1 MKQNIK
7 SEKTGYASVDKPW
20 LEHYDYS
27 LIRDEIPSQTIY
39 SLAYD
44 MNKNNLGNVA
54 LDVRMSKND
63 FKQGLKVTY
72 RDLFNRSRLVA
83 RALKELGV
91 KDDEIIPLIVPNVP
105 EARYFI
111 YGNSYLGSTS
121 YPISPL
127 MPANDLERIIK
138 ENGIKNLVVFDAFY
152 EKYKNVIE
160 STNLNSVITLDGMES
175 LPSYI
180 KNIMRLKKKS
190 NSLND
195 NVLSYDE
202 FVRLGRNDSFSAKE
216 YDPNHNAAI
225 IGTSGTTGSSKG
237 VCLSDKNINAVALAY
252 YDGQLFEGTMLD
264 ALIPS
269 IGYGISMVHYQTV
282 SGKYVY
288 LIPELLTDKFPR
300 ALEVLKPNNFPGGP
314 VHYINLKASN
324 INLSKLPKYKNYISG
339 GASLPAD
346 VESSLN
352 KVENGYVETSP
363 NLDLVVR
370 QGYGLSENTALGS
383 YSKIGA
389 YKFGSIGI
397 PLPYETVAIFEP
409 NTDKE
414 LKYGERGEICITGE
428 AMMREY
434 LNNPEETDKVLM
446 LHSDGKKWIH
456 TKDIGYMDEDG
467 NIFHVDRIKNIFM
480 RKGFNVHPSKIADFL
495 DSIYFV
501 KNSTVIGFD
510 DPQEQAVPVAFIEL
524 DAKYLDR
531 NIDELKD
538 ELKIACYES
547 LEETSIPVD
556 FVFVDMIPV
565 NLGGKIDN
573 NKIKN
578 EANINF
584 SKSKNVPKTLK
595 FMK

>member
-7 SEKTGYASVDKPW
+7 PEKIGYASVDKPW

>member
-7 SEKTGYASVDKPW
+7 PEKTGYASVDKPW
-20 LEHYDYS
+20 LEHYDYN

-83 RALKELGV
+83 KALKELGV

-138 ENGIKNLVVFDAFY
+138 ENGIKNLVVFDYFY

-202 FVRLGRNDSFSAKE
+202 FVRLGRKDSFSAKE

-370 QGYGLSENTALGS
+370 QGFGLSENTALGS

-434 LNNPEETDKVLM
+434 LNNPEETNKVLI

-556 FVFVDMIPV
+556 FVFVDKIPV

-573 NKIKN
+573 NNIKK
-578 EANINF
+578 EANIDF

-595 FMK
+595 FTK

>member
-1 MKQNIK
+1 MKQNMK
-7 SEKTGYASVDKPW
+7 KEKTGYASVDKPW

-39 SLAYD
+39 SLAYE

-202 FVRLGRNDSFSAKE
+202 FVRLGRKDSFNAKE

>member
-7 SEKTGYASVDKPW
+7 TEKTGYASVDKPW

-138 ENGIKNLVVFDAFY
+138 ENGIKNLVVFDCFY

-160 STNLNSVITLDGMES
+160 NTNLNSVITLDGMES

-538 ELKIACYES
+538 ELRIACYES

>member
-1 MKQNIK
+1 MKQNMK
-7 SEKTGYASVDKPW
+7 KEKTGYASVDKPW
-20 LEHYDYS
+20 LEHYDYN

-39 SLAYD
+39 SLAYE
-44 MNKNNLGNVA
+44 MNKNNLGNIA

-202 FVRLGRNDSFSAKE
+202 FVRLGRKDSFNAKE

>member
-7 SEKTGYASVDKPW
+7 PEKTGYASVDKPW

-39 SLAYD
+39 SLAYE

-138 ENGIKNLVVFDAFY
+138 ENGIKNLVVFDYFY

-202 FVRLGRNDSFSAKE
+202 FVRLGRKDSFNAKE

-352 KVENGYVETSP
+352 KVGNGYVETSP

-370 QGYGLSENTALGS
+370 QGFGLSENTALGS

-434 LNNPEETDKVLM
+434 LNNPEETNKVLI

>member
-7 SEKTGYASVDKPW
+7 TEKTGYASVDKPW

-138 ENGIKNLVVFDAFY
+138 ENGIKNLVVFDYFY

-160 STNLNSVITLDGMES
+160 NTNLNSVITLDGMES

-434 LNNPEETDKVLM
+434 LNNPEETNKVLM

>member
-7 SEKTGYASVDKPW
+7 TEKTGYASVDKPW

-138 ENGIKNLVVFDAFY
+138 ENGIKNLVVFDYFY

-160 STNLNSVITLDGMES
+160 NTNLNSVITLDGMES

-202 FVRLGRNDSFSAKE
+202 FARLGRKDSFSAKE

-538 ELKIACYES
+538 ELRIACYES

>member
-7 SEKTGYASVDKPW
+7 TEKTGYASVDKPW

-138 ENGIKNLVVFDAFY
+138 ENGIKNLVVFDYFY

-160 STNLNSVITLDGMES
+160 NTNLNSVITLDGMES

-202 FVRLGRNDSFSAKE
+202 FVRLGRKDSFSAKE

-538 ELKIACYES
+538 ELRIACYES

>member
-1 MKQNIK
+1 MKQNMK
-7 SEKTGYASVDKPW
+7 KEKTGYASVDKPW
-20 LEHYDYS
+20 LEHYDYN

-138 ENGIKNLVVFDAFY
+138 ENEIKNLVVFDAFY

-202 FVRLGRNDSFSAKE
+202 FVRLGRKDSFSAKE

-370 QGYGLSENTALGS
+370 QGFGLSENTALGS

-434 LNNPEETDKVLM
+434 LNNPEETNKVLI

>member
-7 SEKTGYASVDKPW
+7 PEKTGYASVDKPW

-39 SLAYD
+39 SLAYE

-83 RALKELGV
+83 RALKELVV

-202 FVRLGRNDSFSAKE
+202 FVRLGRKDSFNAKE

-324 INLSKLPKYKNYISG
+324 IDLSKLPKYKNYISG

-370 QGYGLSENTALGS
+370 QGFGLSENTALGS
-383 YSKIGA
+383 YSKIAA

>member
-1 MKQNIK
+1 MKQNMK
-7 SEKTGYASVDKPW
+7 KEKTGYASVDKPW

-39 SLAYD
+39 SLAYE

-202 FVRLGRNDSFSAKE
+202 FVRLGRKDSFSAKE

-370 QGYGLSENTALGS
+370 QGFGLSENTALGS

-434 LNNPEETDKVLM
+434 LNNPEETDKVLI

-578 EANINF
+578 EANIDF

>member
-7 SEKTGYASVDKPW
+7 PEKTGYASVDKPW

-39 SLAYD
+39 SLAYE

-202 FVRLGRNDSFSAKE
+202 FVRLGRKDSFNAKE

-352 KVENGYVETSP
+352 KVGNGYVETSP

-370 QGYGLSENTALGS
+370 QGFGLSENTALGS

-397 PLPYETVAIFEP
+397 PLPHETVAIFEP

-434 LNNPEETDKVLM
+434 LNNPEETNKVLI

>member
-1 MKQNIK
+1 M
-7 SEKTGYASVDKPW
+7 
-20 LEHYDYS
+20 
-27 LIRDEIPSQTIY
+27 
-39 SLAYD
+39 
-44 MNKNNLGNVA
+44 
-54 LDVRMSKND
+54 
-63 FKQGLKVTY
+63 
-72 RDLFNRSRLVA
+72 
-83 RALKELGV
+83 
-91 KDDEIIPLIVPNVP
+91 
-105 EARYFI
+105 
-111 YGNSYLGSTS
+111 
-121 YPISPL
+121 
-127 MPANDLERIIK
+127 
-138 ENGIKNLVVFDAFY
+138 
-152 EKYKNVIE
+152 
-160 STNLNSVITLDGMES
+160 
-175 LPSYI
+175 
-180 KNIMRLKKKS
+180 
-190 NSLND
+190 
-195 NVLSYDE
+195 
-202 FVRLGRNDSFSAKE
+202 RLGRKDSFNAKE

-352 KVENGYVETSP
+352 KVGNGYVETSP

-370 QGYGLSENTALGS
+370 QGFGLSENTALGS

-434 LNNPEETDKVLM
+434 LNNPEETNKVLI

>member
-7 SEKTGYASVDKPW
+7 PEKTGYASVDKPW
-20 LEHYDYS
+20 LEHYDYN

-83 RALKELGV
+83 KALKELGV

-138 ENGIKNLVVFDAFY
+138 ENGIKNLVVFDYFY

-202 FVRLGRNDSFSAKE
+202 FVRLGRKDSFSAKE

-370 QGYGLSENTALGS
+370 QGFGLSENTALGS

-434 LNNPEETDKVLM
+434 LNNPEETNKVLI

-556 FVFVDMIPV
+556 FVFVDKIPV

-573 NKIKN
+573 NKIKK
-578 EANINF
+578 EANIDF

-595 FMK
+595 FTK

>member
-7 SEKTGYASVDKPW
+7 PETHGYASVDKPW
-20 LEHYDYS
+20 LEHYDYN

-83 RALKELGV
+83 KALKELGV

-138 ENGIKNLVVFDAFY
+138 ENGIKNLVVFDYFY

-202 FVRLGRNDSFSAKE
+202 FVRLGRKDSFSAKE

-370 QGYGLSENTALGS
+370 QGFGLSENTALGS

-434 LNNPEETDKVLM
+434 LNNPEETNKVLI

-556 FVFVDMIPV
+556 FVFVDKIPV

-573 NKIKN
+573 NNIKK
-578 EANINF
+578 EANIDF

-595 FMK
+595 FTK

>member
-7 SEKTGYASVDKPW
+7 TEKTGYASVDKPW

-434 LNNPEETDKVLM
+434 LNNPEETNKVLM

>member
-7 SEKTGYASVDKPW
+7 PEKTGYASVDKPW

-39 SLAYD
+39 SLAYE

-83 RALKELGV
+83 RALKELVV

-202 FVRLGRNDSFSAKE
+202 FVRLGRKDSFSAKE

-324 INLSKLPKYKNYISG
+324 IDLSKLPKYKNYISG

-370 QGYGLSENTALGS
+370 QGFGLSENTALGS

-434 LNNPEETDKVLM
+434 LNNPEETNKVLI

>member
-7 SEKTGYASVDKPW
+7 KEKTGYASVDKPW
-20 LEHYDYS
+20 LEHYDYN

-39 SLAYD
+39 SLAYE

-63 FKQGLKVTY
+63 FKQGLKITY

-127 MPANDLERIIK
+127 MPASDLERIIK

-202 FVRLGRNDSFSAKE
+202 FVRLGRKGNFGAKE

-252 YDGQLFEGTMLD
+252 HDGQLFEGTMLD

-300 ALEVLKPNNFPGGP
+300 ALEVLKPSNFPGGP
-314 VHYINLKASN
+314 VHYINLKASGMD
-324 INLSKLPKYKNYISG
+324 LSKLPKYKNYISG

-346 VESSLN
+346 VESYLN
-352 KVENGYVETSP
+352 KVDKSYVETTP

-370 QGYGLSENTALGS
+370 QGFGLSENTALGS

-434 LNNPEETDKVLM
+434 LNNPEETDKVLI

-578 EANINF
+578 EANIDF

>member
-1 MKQNIK
+1 MKQNMK
-7 SEKTGYASVDKPW
+7 KEKTGYASVDKPW

-39 SLAYD
+39 SLAYE

-202 FVRLGRNDSFSAKE
+202 FVRLGRKDSFSAKE

-370 QGYGLSENTALGS
+370 QGFGLSENTALGS

-434 LNNPEETDKVLM
+434 LNNPEETDKVLI

>member
-7 SEKTGYASVDKPW
+7 PEKTGYASVDKPW

-39 SLAYD
+39 SLAYE

-202 FVRLGRNDSFSAKE
+202 FVRLGRKDSFNAKE

-352 KVENGYVETSP
+352 KVGNGYVETSP

-370 QGYGLSENTALGS
+370 QGFGLSENTALGS

-434 LNNPEETDKVLM
+434 LNNPEETNKVLI

>member
-7 SEKTGYASVDKPW
+7 TEKTGYASVDKPW

-252 YDGQLFEGTMLD
+252 CDGQLFEGTMLD

-434 LNNPEETDKVLM
+434 LNNPEETNKVLM